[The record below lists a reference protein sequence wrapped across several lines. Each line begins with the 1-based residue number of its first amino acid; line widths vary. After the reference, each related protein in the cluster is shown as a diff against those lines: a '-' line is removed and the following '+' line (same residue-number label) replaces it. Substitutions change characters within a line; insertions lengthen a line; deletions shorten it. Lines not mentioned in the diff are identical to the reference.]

1 MSRMP
6 VEHPVCVAPRV
17 NFPFTEEKLKKVP
30 RRNWLRSGHLSLGK
44 KKKSREKWIS
54 LGAVNLLRCSD
65 ANLKRETGRGGNE
78 TF

>member
-44 KKKSREKWIS
+44 KKKKKIKRKMDILGCSQSLEVFRCKFEKRN
-54 LGAVNLLRCSD
+54 G
-65 ANLKRETGRGGNE
+65 
-78 TF
+78 